1 VRTEDGRVEQEGGGG
16 EDGEVTCGG
25 GGGESVLLV
34 LLHELGVLDV
44 LLGAVGGDLADDVAG
59 DGEAGEEGPVA
70 VPLAAEE
77 HGPRVERLH
86 LLRRKWERRM
96 GGIDR
101 CCSRV
106 MVASTGSSRGPGR
119 LGWTPRRWRIM
130 GQQQIT

>member
-1 VRTEDGRVEQEGGGG
+1 
-16 EDGEVTCGG
+16 
-25 GGGESVLLV
+25 VLLEPLV

-86 LLRRKWERRM
+86 LLRRKWVAADGRGEERRM
-96 GGIDR
+96 GIGGSTAAPLR
-101 CCSRV
+101 ARV
-106 MVASTGSSRGPGR
+106 IMVASTRSSRGPGH
-119 LGWTPRRWRIM
+119 LGWEAEALENCGRTINFSRPR
-130 GQQQIT
+130 